1 MKIGTK
7 EMLDI
12 CPTCNKPLLK
22 KPLGRTVKE
31 SSSHSFSHF
40 SMWCPNCNF
49 ETESVK
55 IRDDYRDSTL
65 LESKDVTP
73 YKKGF
78 FARLFR

>member
-22 KPLGRTVKE
+22 KPLGRTVREGSCK
-31 SSSHSFSHF
+31 SFSHF
-40 SMWCPNCNF
+40 SMWCPICKF

-55 IRDDYRDSTL
+55 INDDYRGKTKI
-65 LESKDVTP
+65 ESEDVTP